1 MASEPSNPTHPY
13 TEGVSEPTT
22 YSGFVALVGKPN
34 VGKSTLL
41 NALLGVKAAPISP
54 KPQTTRK
61 RLRGVFTEGNRQIV
75 FVDTPGW
82 HAAEDAMGEYMIRQI
97 TEALADVNLVLWV
110 VDLRHPPTQEDERVA
125 RALKPLKERVP
136 VILVGNK
143 VDAAKRP
150 EAALEA
156 YRELLPGLQTRSL
169 SAQNERDV
177 ADLREEILA
186 LLPEGPFFFPENYA
200 RADQTPEE
208 WAAEIVRE
216 EAMKRLKE
224 EVPYAIATKTEE
236 FTLRPPPAGGGEGL
250 FYILVY
256 IYVEREGHRPI
267 VIGSDGRM
275 LKEIGAAARKQLEV
289 FLGKKVYLELQ
300 VKVYPNWRK
309 DPEALRELGY
319 E

>member
-1 MASEPSNPTHPY
+1 
-13 TEGVSEPTT
+13 VSEAT

-41 NALLGVKAAPISP
+41 NVMLGVKAAPISP

-61 RLRGVFTEGNRQIV
+61 RLRGIFTEGNRQIV

-82 HAAEDAMGEYMIRQI
+82 HEAQDAMGEYMIRQI
-97 TEALADVNLVLWV
+97 TEAIADVNIVLWM
-110 VDLRHPPTQEDERVA
+110 VDLRHPPTREDELVA
-125 RALKPLKERVP
+125 RALKSLKDRVP
-136 VILVGNK
+136 ILLIGNK
-143 VDAAKRP
+143 TDAAKRP

-156 YRELLPGLQTRSL
+156 YRELLPGLETRSL
-169 SAQNERDV
+169 SAQDTRD
-177 ADLREEILA
+177 AASLREELLA
-186 LLPEGPFFFPENYA
+186 MLPEGPFFFPEDYA

-216 EAMKRLKE
+216 EAMRRLKE

-236 FTLRPPPAGGGEGL
+236 FELRDNDV
-250 FYILVY
+250 FYILVF

-267 VIGSDGRM
+267 LIGSGGRM

-289 FLGKKVYLELQ
+289 FLSKKVYLELQ